1 MDLEEIGMSAF
12 SVELLQKLS
21 KDFYNIGR
29 QEGFDAGFTAALC
42 TIASVGKKES
52 AEDALKYAKDFLN
65 GPLANKEAKDKS
77 RRARRSV
84 RKSRTRR
91 CIEMN
96 LDEYTDKLAELAEE
110 SVTESDLQFLKGRNV
125 YLSGPITG
133 VKGYKY
139 PFIFMEKVL
148 HKVSDGMVFN
158 PATEIPSDSPYEA
171 AMATCLQALSLRV
184 RDGED
189 EPYYPMYG
197 VMILLPGWTKSK
209 GAQIENR
216 VAEACGI
223 EVIEMSLSSKTFRK
237 IAPFYRALI
246 NVVDNYGE

>member
-1 MDLEEIGMSAF
+1 
-12 SVELLQKLS
+12 
-21 KDFYNIGR
+21 
-29 QEGFDAGFTAALC
+29 
-42 TIASVGKKES
+42 
-52 AEDALKYAKDFLN
+52 
-65 GPLANKEAKDKS
+65 
-77 RRARRSV
+77 
-84 RKSRTRR
+84 
-91 CIEMN
+91 MN
-96 LDEYTDKLAELAEE
+96 LDEYTDKLAELAAE
-110 SVTESDLQFLKGRNV
+110 SVTESDLHFLKDRNV

-133 VKGYKY
+133 VKDYRC
-139 PFIFMEKVL
+139 PFVFMEKVL

-189 EPYYPMYG
+189 EPYYPMYE

-223 EVIEMSLSSKTFRK
+223 EVVDMPSNKAFTKIMS
-237 IAPFYRALI
+237 FYRAL
-246 NVVDNYGE
+246 VDVMNNYGE

>member
-1 MDLEEIGMSAF
+1 
-12 SVELLQKLS
+12 
-21 KDFYNIGR
+21 
-29 QEGFDAGFTAALC
+29 
-42 TIASVGKKES
+42 
-52 AEDALKYAKDFLN
+52 
-65 GPLANKEAKDKS
+65 
-77 RRARRSV
+77 
-84 RKSRTRR
+84 
-91 CIEMN
+91 MN
-96 LDEYTDKLAELAEE
+96 LDEYTDKLAELAAA
-110 SVTESDLQFLKGRNV
+110 SVTESDLQFLKDRNV

-133 VKGYKY
+133 VKGYRC
-139 PFIFMEKVL
+139 PFIFVEKVL
-148 HKVSDGMVFN
+148 SKVSDGMVFN

-223 EVIEMSLSSKTFRK
+223 EVVDMPSNKAFAK
-237 IAPFYRALI
+237 IMPFYRALI
-246 NVVDNYGE
+246 GVVENYGK

>member
-1 MDLEEIGMSAF
+1 
-12 SVELLQKLS
+12 
-21 KDFYNIGR
+21 
-29 QEGFDAGFTAALC
+29 
-42 TIASVGKKES
+42 
-52 AEDALKYAKDFLN
+52 
-65 GPLANKEAKDKS
+65 
-77 RRARRSV
+77 
-84 RKSRTRR
+84 
-91 CIEMN
+91 MN
-96 LDEYTDKLAELAEE
+96 LDEYTNKLAELA
-110 SVTESDLQFLKGRNV
+110 SADLTKDDFSFLKDRNV

-133 VKGYKY
+133 VKGYRC

-158 PATEIPSDSPYEA
+158 PATEIPSDTPYEA

-189 EPYYPMYG
+189 EPYYPMYE

-223 EVIEMSLSSKTFRK
+223 EVVDMSSNKAFTK
-237 IAPFYRALI
+237 VMPFYRALI
-246 NVVDNYGE
+246 SVVENYGK

>member
-1 MDLEEIGMSAF
+1 
-12 SVELLQKLS
+12 
-21 KDFYNIGR
+21 
-29 QEGFDAGFTAALC
+29 
-42 TIASVGKKES
+42 
-52 AEDALKYAKDFLN
+52 
-65 GPLANKEAKDKS
+65 
-77 RRARRSV
+77 
-84 RKSRTRR
+84 
-91 CIEMN
+91 MN
-96 LDEYTDKLAELAEE
+96 LDEYTDKLAELAAE

-139 PFIFMEKVL
+139 PFIFVEKVL
-148 HKVSDGMVFN
+148 NKVSDGMVFN

-189 EPYYPMYG
+189 EPYYPMYE

-209 GAQIENR
+209 GSQIENR

-223 EVIEMSLSSKTFRK
+223 EVVDMPLDMAFTK
-237 IAPFYRALI
+237 IMPFYRVLI
-246 NVVDNYGE
+246 SVVENYGK

>member
-1 MDLEEIGMSAF
+1 
-12 SVELLQKLS
+12 
-21 KDFYNIGR
+21 
-29 QEGFDAGFTAALC
+29 
-42 TIASVGKKES
+42 
-52 AEDALKYAKDFLN
+52 
-65 GPLANKEAKDKS
+65 
-77 RRARRSV
+77 
-84 RKSRTRR
+84 
-91 CIEMN
+91 MN
-96 LDEYTDKLAELAEE
+96 LDEYTDKLAELAAANL
-110 SVTESDLQFLKGRNV
+110 TKDDLYFLKDRNV

-158 PATEIPSDSPYEA
+158 PATKIPSDSPYEA

-189 EPYYPMYG
+189 EPYYPMYE
-197 VMILLPGWTKSK
+197 VMILLPGWTKSQ

-223 EVIEMSLSSKTFRK
+223 EVVDMSSNKAFMK
-237 IAPFYRALI
+237 VMPFYRALI
-246 NVVDNYGE
+246 SVVENYGK

>member
-1 MDLEEIGMSAF
+1 
-12 SVELLQKLS
+12 
-21 KDFYNIGR
+21 
-29 QEGFDAGFTAALC
+29 
-42 TIASVGKKES
+42 
-52 AEDALKYAKDFLN
+52 
-65 GPLANKEAKDKS
+65 
-77 RRARRSV
+77 
-84 RKSRTRR
+84 
-91 CIEMN
+91 MN
-96 LDEYTDKLAELAEE
+96 LDEYTDKLAELA
-110 SVTESDLQFLKGRNV
+110 SADLTKDDFYFLKDRNV

-158 PATEIPSDSPYEA
+158 PATEISSDSPYEA
-171 AMATCLQALSLRV
+171 AMAKCLQALSLRV

-189 EPYYPMYG
+189 EPYYPMYE

-223 EVIEMSLSSKTFRK
+223 EVVDMASNKAFIK
-237 IAPFYRALI
+237 IMPFYRALI
-246 NVVDNYGE
+246 SVVENYGE

>member
-1 MDLEEIGMSAF
+1 M
-12 SVELLQKLS
+12 
-21 KDFYNIGR
+21 
-29 QEGFDAGFTAALC
+29 
-42 TIASVGKKES
+42 
-52 AEDALKYAKDFLN
+52 
-65 GPLANKEAKDKS
+65 
-77 RRARRSV
+77 
-84 RKSRTRR
+84 
-91 CIEMN
+91 MN
-96 LDEYTDKLAELAEE
+96 LDEYTDKLAELAAED
-110 SVTESDLQFLKGRNV
+110 VTESDLQFLKGRNV

-133 VKGYKY
+133 VKGYRC
-139 PFIFMEKVL
+139 PFVFMEKVL

-223 EVIEMSLSSKTFRK
+223 EVVDMSSNKAFTK
-237 IAPFYRALI
+237 IMPFYRALI
-246 NVVDNYGE
+246 SVVENYGK

>member
-1 MDLEEIGMSAF
+1 
-12 SVELLQKLS
+12 
-21 KDFYNIGR
+21 
-29 QEGFDAGFTAALC
+29 
-42 TIASVGKKES
+42 
-52 AEDALKYAKDFLN
+52 
-65 GPLANKEAKDKS
+65 
-77 RRARRSV
+77 
-84 RKSRTRR
+84 
-91 CIEMN
+91 MN
-96 LDEYTDKLAELAEE
+96 LDEYTDKLAELAVED
-110 SVTESDLQFLKGRNV
+110 VTESDLYFLKGRNV

-133 VKGYKY
+133 VKGYRC
-139 PFIFMEKVL
+139 PFVFMEKVL

-216 VAEACGI
+216 VAEACSI
-223 EVIEMSLSSKTFRK
+223 EVIDMPSNKAFTK
-237 IAPFYRALI
+237 IMPFYRALVD
-246 NVVDNYGE
+246 VVNNYGE

>member
-1 MDLEEIGMSAF
+1 
-12 SVELLQKLS
+12 
-21 KDFYNIGR
+21 
-29 QEGFDAGFTAALC
+29 
-42 TIASVGKKES
+42 
-52 AEDALKYAKDFLN
+52 
-65 GPLANKEAKDKS
+65 
-77 RRARRSV
+77 
-84 RKSRTRR
+84 
-91 CIEMN
+91 MN
-96 LDEYTDKLAELAEE
+96 LDKYTDKLVELAAE
-110 SVTESDLQFLKGRNV
+110 SVTESDLHFLKGRNV

-216 VAEACGI
+216 MAEACGI
-223 EVIEMSLSSKTFRK
+223 EVVDMPSNKAFTK
-237 IAPFYRALI
+237 IMPFYRVLI
-246 NVVDNYGE
+246 SVVENYGK

>member
-1 MDLEEIGMSAF
+1 
-12 SVELLQKLS
+12 
-21 KDFYNIGR
+21 
-29 QEGFDAGFTAALC
+29 
-42 TIASVGKKES
+42 
-52 AEDALKYAKDFLN
+52 
-65 GPLANKEAKDKS
+65 
-77 RRARRSV
+77 
-84 RKSRTRR
+84 
-91 CIEMN
+91 MN
-96 LDEYTDKLAELAEE
+96 LDEYTDKLAELAAED
-110 SVTESDLQFLKGRNV
+110 VTESDLYFLKGRNV

-139 PFIFMEKVL
+139 PFIFVEKVL

-189 EPYYPMYG
+189 EPYCPMYG
-197 VMILLPGWTKSK
+197 VMILLPRWTKSK

-223 EVIEMSLSSKTFRK
+223 EVIDMPSNKAFTK
-237 IAPFYRALI
+237 IMPFYRALI
-246 NVVDNYGE
+246 SVVENYGK

>member
-1 MDLEEIGMSAF
+1 M
-12 SVELLQKLS
+12 
-21 KDFYNIGR
+21 
-29 QEGFDAGFTAALC
+29 
-42 TIASVGKKES
+42 
-52 AEDALKYAKDFLN
+52 
-65 GPLANKEAKDKS
+65 
-77 RRARRSV
+77 
-84 RKSRTRR
+84 
-91 CIEMN
+91 MN
-96 LDEYTDKLAELAEE
+96 LDEYTDKLAELAAE

-139 PFIFMEKVL
+139 PFVFMEKVL
-148 HKVSDGMVFN
+148 SSVGDGMIFN

-189 EPYYPMYG
+189 EPYYPMYE

-223 EVIEMSLSSKTFRK
+223 EVVDMPSNKAFTK
-237 IAPFYRALI
+237 IMPFYRALVD
-246 NVVDNYGE
+246 VVNNYGE

>member
-1 MDLEEIGMSAF
+1 M
-12 SVELLQKLS
+12 
-21 KDFYNIGR
+21 
-29 QEGFDAGFTAALC
+29 
-42 TIASVGKKES
+42 
-52 AEDALKYAKDFLN
+52 
-65 GPLANKEAKDKS
+65 
-77 RRARRSV
+77 
-84 RKSRTRR
+84 
-91 CIEMN
+91 MN
-96 LDEYTDKLAELAEE
+96 LDEYTDKLAELAAE
-110 SVTESDLQFLKGRNV
+110 SVTESDLHFLKGRNV

-133 VKGYKY
+133 VKGYRC
-139 PFIFMEKVL
+139 PFVFMEKVL

-223 EVIEMSLSSKTFRK
+223 EVVDMSLDMAFVK
-237 IAPFYRALI
+237 IRPFYRALVD
-246 NVVDNYGE
+246 VVNNYGK

>member
-1 MDLEEIGMSAF
+1 
-12 SVELLQKLS
+12 
-21 KDFYNIGR
+21 
-29 QEGFDAGFTAALC
+29 
-42 TIASVGKKES
+42 
-52 AEDALKYAKDFLN
+52 
-65 GPLANKEAKDKS
+65 
-77 RRARRSV
+77 
-84 RKSRTRR
+84 
-91 CIEMN
+91 MN
-96 LDEYTDKLAELAEE
+96 LDEYTDKLAELA
-110 SVTESDLQFLKGRNV
+110 SADLTKDDLFFLKDRNV

-197 VMILLPGWTKSK
+197 VMILLPGWTKSQ

-223 EVIEMSLSSKTFRK
+223 EVVEMSSNKAFTK
-237 IAPFYRALI
+237 VMPFYRALI
-246 NVVDNYGE
+246 SVVENYGE

>member
-1 MDLEEIGMSAF
+1 
-12 SVELLQKLS
+12 
-21 KDFYNIGR
+21 
-29 QEGFDAGFTAALC
+29 
-42 TIASVGKKES
+42 
-52 AEDALKYAKDFLN
+52 
-65 GPLANKEAKDKS
+65 
-77 RRARRSV
+77 
-84 RKSRTRR
+84 
-91 CIEMN
+91 MN
-96 LDEYTDKLAELAEE
+96 LDEYTDKLAELA
-110 SVTESDLQFLKGRNV
+110 SADLTKDDFYFLKDRNV

-158 PATEIPSDSPYEA
+158 PAIEIPSDSPYEA

-197 VMILLPGWTKSK
+197 VMILLPGWVKSK

-223 EVIEMSLSSKTFRK
+223 EVVDMSLNAAFAR
-237 IAPFYRALI
+237 IMPFYRALI
-246 NVVDNYGE
+246 GVVNNHGK

>member
-1 MDLEEIGMSAF
+1 
-12 SVELLQKLS
+12 
-21 KDFYNIGR
+21 
-29 QEGFDAGFTAALC
+29 
-42 TIASVGKKES
+42 
-52 AEDALKYAKDFLN
+52 
-65 GPLANKEAKDKS
+65 
-77 RRARRSV
+77 
-84 RKSRTRR
+84 
-91 CIEMN
+91 MN
-96 LDEYTDKLAELAEE
+96 LDEYTDKLAELAAEN
-110 SVTESDLQFLKGRNV
+110 VTESDLCFLKGRNV

-148 HKVSDGMVFN
+148 SRVGDGMIFN
-158 PATEIPSDSPYEA
+158 PATEIPSDTSYEA

-189 EPYYPMYG
+189 EPYYPMYE

-223 EVIEMSLSSKTFRK
+223 EVVDMASNKAFIK
-237 IAPFYRALI
+237 IMPFYRALI
-246 NVVDNYGE
+246 SVVENYGE

>member
-1 MDLEEIGMSAF
+1 M
-12 SVELLQKLS
+12 
-21 KDFYNIGR
+21 
-29 QEGFDAGFTAALC
+29 
-42 TIASVGKKES
+42 
-52 AEDALKYAKDFLN
+52 
-65 GPLANKEAKDKS
+65 
-77 RRARRSV
+77 
-84 RKSRTRR
+84 
-91 CIEMN
+91 MN
-96 LDEYTDKLAELAEE
+96 LDEYTDKLAELAAK
-110 SVTESDLQFLKGRNV
+110 SVTESDLHFLKGRNV

-133 VKGYKY
+133 VKGYRC
-139 PFIFMEKVL
+139 PFVFMEKVL

-158 PATEIPSDSPYEA
+158 PATEIPSNTPYEA

-223 EVIEMSLSSKTFRK
+223 EVVDMPSNKAFTK
-237 IAPFYRALI
+237 IMPFYRALVD
-246 NVVDNYGE
+246 VVNNYGK